1 MVVDKD
7 RLQEEEEA
15 SFIRFCKIILGWD
28 YFGLLTEAAQKQKKL
43 SGKGGDSGLK
53 QVKNTYKDVDDY
65 LATFEPLLFE
75 EVKAQIIQ
83 KKDDEEVTEWV
94 MRLVVECNEAEGFL
108 LPSVTYGG
116 DDEDQKMVQNDLL
129 LLSEDQFK
137 QGGGKLPQVYAFA
150 LVEQRQHNLLKLRMF
165 LAGEVMNLNTDV
177 IETRARLS
185 KMQALITSTGLLHEK
200 RLFSLKICSLSTIS
214 REYFALR
221 SIGSLPFKD
230 LILTATDKNSG
241 SEGQAWKVSKSLS
254 EHLGGNLNKSQM
266 EAIDA
271 GLSRKAFVLIQG
283 PPGTGKT
290 QTILSLLSTI
300 LHATP
305 TRMHT
310 KGMLLKLVGAFW
322 RLKNDGCDFFLL
334 TEGVVRGMLPKLV
347 GYFGDEGC
355 SNVRNF
361 GDKRTQFKWV
371 LWFEVASW
379 RAGLHGIKHGYSHWA
394 RASPWWNGNNP
405 RDKNMPKDGDDG
417 FFPTSGNEFK
427 PEVVASSRKYRVR
440 VLVCAP
446 SNSALDEIVLRLL
459 KTDLSMDYLLLKG
472 FMGDFKSGGKLID
485 GFRLPNGGFK
495 HGLMILLLELV
506 IYTWEA
512 DIDVTGK
519 GVQDENVHT
528 YNPKIVRIGLKA
540 HHSVQPVK
548 QKQGESAGDKQKHG
562 AAGGDTDS
570 IRAAILEESVFSTL
584 SFSGSALFSKL
595 NHGFDV
601 VIIDEAAQAS
611 TCYAES
617 SIAFHMWAV
626 LYGMHAILW
635 FSRSKDY
642 MLFPVEP
649 ATLVPLVNGCKQVGD
664 PVQLPATV
672 ISPTAG
678 KCGYGTSLFERFQRA
693 GYPVNML
700 KMQYR
705 MHPEIRRFPSSE
717 FYAEELQ
724 DAEDLERKTMRDWH
738 QYRCFGPFSFFDIHE
753 GKESQPSGSG
763 SWVNID
769 EVEFVLLLYHKL
781 VTMYPELRSSSQ
793 LAIISPYR
801 HQVKLFQDRF
811 RDVFGQES
819 QKFVDIQTVD
829 GFQGREK
836 DVAIFSCVRSNDDRG
851 IGFVSDAR
859 RMNVGITRAKSSV
872 LVVGSASTL
881 KTDEHWNNLV
891 QNAEKRNVLFKVSK
905 PYSSFFGDSNLN
917 SMKVE
922 NQLLDGLDLDDTDID
937 EIMDLHRGHAD
948 EEQADDDDIEDVDMD
963 GGGYDED

>member
-1 MVVDKD
+1 MAVDKD
-7 RLQEEEEA
+7 RLREEEEA
-15 SFIRFCKIILGWD
+15 SFVRFCKIILGWD
-28 YFGLLTEAAQKQKKL
+28 YFGLLTEAAQKQKKER
-43 SGKGGDSGLK
+43 GKRGGSGLR

-94 MRLVVECNEAEGFL
+94 LRLVVECNESEGFL
-108 LPSVTYGG
+108 LPSVTYG
-116 DDEDQKMVQNDLL
+116 DDEGEKIVQNDLL

-137 QGGGKLPQVYAFA
+137 EGAGKFPQVYAFA
-150 LVEQRQHNLLKLRMF
+150 LVEQRQHNLLRLRMF

-177 IETRARLS
+177 IESRTRLL
-185 KMQALITSTGLLHEK
+185 KMHGLITSPGLLHEK

-230 LILTATDKNSG
+230 LILTAADKSSG
-241 SEGQAWKVSKSLS
+241 SEDQAWKVSQPLS
-254 EHLGGNLNKSQM
+254 EHFQGSLNKSQM

-271 GLSRKAFVLIQG
+271 GLLRKAFVLIQG

-290 QTILSLLSTI
+290 QTILALLSAI

-305 TRMHT
+305 TRVHT
-310 KGMLLKLVGAFW
+310 M
-322 RLKNDGCDFFLL
+322 
-334 TEGVVRGMLPKLV
+334 
-347 GYFGDEGC
+347 
-355 SNVRNF
+355 
-361 GDKRTQFKWV
+361 
-371 LWFEVASW
+371 
-379 RAGLHGIKHGYSHWA
+379 AGLHETKRGSKLPIQEKYNHWA
-394 RASPWWNGNNP
+394 RASPWWTGNNP

-417 FFPTSGNEFK
+417 FFPTSGNDFK
-427 PEVVASSRKYRVR
+427 PEVIASSRKYHVR

-459 KTDLSMDYLLLKG
+459 KT
-472 FMGDFKSGGKLID
+472 
-485 GFRLPNGGFK
+485 
-495 HGLMILLLELV
+495 
-506 IYTWEA
+506 
-512 DIDVTGK
+512 
-519 GVQDENVHT
+519 GVHDENVRS

-540 HHSVQPVK
+540 HHSVQSVCMDNLVK
-548 QKQGESAGDKQKHG
+548 QKQGESASDKQKHRT
-562 AAGGDTDS
+562 AGGDTDS
-570 IRAAILEESVFSTL
+570 IRAAILEESVIVFSTL

-601 VIIDEAAQAS
+601 VIIDEAAQA
-611 TCYAES
+611 
-617 SIAFHMWAV
+617 I
-626 LYGMHAILW
+626 
-635 FSRSKDY
+635 
-642 MLFPVEP
+642 EP
-649 ATLVPLVNGCKQVGD
+649 ATLVPLVNGCKQVFLVGD

-678 KCGYGTSLFERFQRA
+678 KFGYGTSLFERFQRA

-705 MHPEIRRFPSSE
+705 MHPEIRSFPSSE
-717 FYAEELQ
+717 FYAEALQ
-724 DAEDLERKTMRDWH
+724 DADDLERRTTRDWH
-738 QYRCFGPFSFFDIHE
+738 QYHCFGPFCFFDVHE

-763 SWVNID
+763 SWVNVD

-793 LAIISPYR
+793 FAIISPYR

-811 RDVFGQES
+811 RDAFGQES
-819 QKFVDIQTVD
+819 KKFVDIQTVD

-836 DVAIFSCVRSNDDRG
+836 DVAIFSCVRSNDDRR

-881 KTDEHWNNLV
+881 RNDEHWNNLV
-891 QNAEKRNVLFKVSK
+891 ESAEKRNVLFKVSK
-905 PYSSFFGDSNLN
+905 PYSSFFSDSNLN

-922 NQLLDGLDLDDTDID
+922 RSLPDGLDTEDM
-937 EIMDLHRGHAD
+937 EINELMDVNRGHAD
-948 EEQADDDDIEDVDMD
+948 EEQAEDNDLEDAEMD